1 MDVCVDDEYMQQM
14 GEYLKNEAYELD
26 EMIWSYIRIVRAVCE
41 EGISEGETS
50 KALEEFLEQAR
61 SLVGVDNSGGV
72 DTMGDQ
78 LRRSCIT
85 YVNKIDDAD
94 QDLYG

>member
-1 MDVCVDDEYMQQM
+1 MNVCVDDEYMEQM

-26 EMIWSYIRIVRAVCE
+26 KMIWSYIRILRQVCE
-41 EGISEGETS
+41 DGISEGETS

-78 LRRSCIT
+78 LKRFCT
-85 YVNKIDDAD
+85 GYVNKIDDAD
-94 QDLYG
+94 KNLYG

>member
-1 MDVCVDDEYMQQM
+1 MDVCEDDEYMEQM
-14 GEYLKNEAYELD
+14 GEYLKKEAYELD
-26 EMIWSYIRIVRAVCE
+26 EMIWSYIRIVRQVCE
-41 EGISEGETS
+41 DGISEGETS

-61 SLVGVDNSGGV
+61 SLAGVDNSGGV

-78 LRRSCIT
+78 LRRSCIN
-85 YVNKIDDAD
+85 YVSSIDDAD